1 MTEKTMPIRATP
13 FEHQRQAY
21 VASINAMESGRS
33 RGYALLMEMGCG
45 KTLVAIANSGRLYQT
60 GRLRRVLVVAPLSIL
75 GVWEDEFSKYA
86 DFDYT
91 LSVLTGSGNKKADTL
106 RHLDGIPLQVAVV
119 NYESGWRLE
128 ADLATWLGKDGGS
141 LIIADEAHKIKT
153 HNTSVSKAMHR
164 LGAKADYRLL
174 LTGTPITNRAIDV
187 FSEWKFLNPS
197 IFGNSFYSWRN
208 RYFDMMGYG
217 NHTPVLKKTM
227 ESELTRKM
235 HSIAFRATKAECLD
249 LPDTTDVIRSAELE
263 PQAMKVYHALA
274 KDCIAELGAGEIS
287 VTNVLTKLLR
297 LSQLTGGYLT
307 DDDGK
312 TSKVS
317 SAKMDALTDIVEE
330 AANDGRKIVV
340 IARFTAEVDA
350 ICAML
355 EKQGIQ
361 YSRIDGSVKD
371 RANQV
376 ERFQNDPEVMAFVGQ
391 IQVAGVGITLTAAS
405 LMVFYSLDYSTANH
419 EQARARIHRA
429 GQTQPCTYYYLQA
442 KNTLDAKVLAALR
455 DKADFAKR
463 MVDDFRNGLN
473 LLG

>member
-1 MTEKTMPIRATP
+1 
-13 FEHQRQAY
+13 
-21 VASINAMESGRS
+21 MESGRS

-45 KTLVAIANSGRLYQT
+45 KTLVAIANSGHLYQT

-75 GVWEDEFSKYA
+75 GMWEEEFSKYA

-91 LSVLTGSGNKKADTL
+91 LSVLTGSGSKKADTL

-128 ADLATWLGKDGGS
+128 PELAAWLGKDGGS

-164 LGAKADYRLL
+164 LGARADYRLL

-208 RYFDMMGYG
+208 RYFDMTGYG

-227 ESELTRKM
+227 EPELTRKM
-235 HSIAFRATKAECLD
+235 HPIAFRATKAECLD
-249 LPDTTDVIRSAELE
+249 LPDTTDVIRSVELE

-317 SAKMDALTDIVEE
+317 SAKMAALTDIVEE
-330 AANDGRKIVV
+330 AVNDGRKIVV

-405 LMVFYSLDYSTANH
+405 LMAFYPLITAPPTMN
-419 EQARARIHRA
+419 RR
-429 GQTQPCTYYYLQA
+429 GQGFIVPVRRSHVPITICKQRTRL
-442 KNTLDAKVLAALR
+442 TLDCVVTRLTSRLR
-455 DKADFAKR
+455 YAI
-463 MVDDFRNGLN
+463 L
-473 LLG
+473 